1 MFSGIRSI
9 SPNSC
14 SLFITW
20 VYEHYTLAVEVKYSA
35 KGTLLSFSI
44 TGVFLYDVRY
54 RKMTFL
60 KRGSEVGVFVWVTLG
75 SDCKFELQVQ

>member
-1 MFSGIRSI
+1 
-9 SPNSC
+9 
-14 SLFITW
+14 
-20 VYEHYTLAVEVKYSA
+20 VKYSA